1 MSDAKVQEKLV
12 ARLRAFAKLDG
23 NRLCADCSEKVR
35 SIFCVPAIVSPIVGD
50 CLYRVVNDEGVQ
62 VGAWL

>member
-35 SIFCVPAIVSPIVGD
+35 SILCVSCN
-50 CLYRVVNDEGVQ
+50 CLSHRWGLLSGRER
-62 VGAWL
+62 